1 MELWNLALAALFFC
15 AMGAFTGVA
24 ALYLT
29 STPFRPLG
37 HQAAEIVL
45 FCLLFA
51 IALFAVI
58 ALFQTAP
65 NARRATRP
73 KSELPIGDSHR
84 RLARTAPAK
93 NGVAVSPFSLTDAE
107 LDEFTSLA
115 AAVPIEHRDAFLE
128 AVAGAVA
135 EAVGK
140 YPEVGVGL
148 IHREDARLQR
158 FYLEPPPDRRGLL
171 LP

>member
-1 MELWNLALAALFFC
+1 MEIWNLALAAVFFC
-15 AMGAFTGVA
+15 AMGVFTGVA

-58 ALFQTAP
+58 ALFRP
-65 NARRATRP
+65 HPTREEP
-73 KSELPIGDSHR
+73 RDKSELPIGDSHR

-93 NGVAVSPFSLTDAE
+93 NGVAVPPVSLTDAE

-128 AVAGAVA
+128 TVAGAVA

-148 IHREDARLQR
+148 IHREGARLQR
-158 FYLEPPPDRRGLL
+158 YYLEPPPDRRGLL